1 MSHDSHSDQGLLT
14 VLSVVLKREFL
25 SAYRSRQELAN
36 PLVFFVI
43 VIVLFPLGVS
53 PAADFLS
60 KAAAGLVWVSALLA
74 TMLSLDR
81 LFQSDYDDGS
91 LEQLVLCAQPLYL
104 IVLIKCLIHWS
115 LTGLPLII
123 LSPFLATMLHL
134 EPQHIPV
141 LMLTLLM
148 GTPVISLIG
157 GIGAALTVSLRS
169 GGILVSL
176 VVLPFTIPVL
186 IFGTG
191 TVQSSIDGLA
201 IAGHFSIMGMML
213 ALALTLSPFAIAA
226 ALKVS
231 VSD

>member
-1 MSHDSHSDQGLLT
+1 MNHQDTSEQGLFS
-14 VLSVVLKREFL
+14 VLGEVLKREFL

-53 PAADFLS
+53 PEPDFLS
-60 KAAAGLVWVSALLA
+60 KAAAGLIWVAALLA
-74 TMLSLDR
+74 TMLSIDR

-104 IVLIKCLIHWS
+104 IVLIKSLVHWS
-115 LTGLPLII
+115 LTGLPLIL
-123 LSPFLATMLHL
+123 LSPFLAVMLHL
-134 EPQHIPV
+134 DTQHIPV
-141 LMLTLLM
+141 LMLTLLI

-169 GGILVSL
+169 GGILISL
-176 VVLPFTIPVL
+176 LVLPLTMPVL

-201 IAGHFSIMGMML
+201 IAGHLSIMGMML
-213 ALALTLSPFAIAA
+213 ALASTLSPFAIAA
-226 ALKVS
+226 ALKIS